1 MEDPRLL
8 LFCQIVIC
16 SHLLLSFE
24 ETGKKNVFLFFASL
38 ILHFQGHCERLRL
51 VEIISVDS
59 GLLPRLFQSSRGKAS
74 LPPSAKSR
82 ANTGRPGERKPALG
96 ISRWN
101 WGMEP
106 AALGDGFCA
115 FWLLSSAPYSL
126 KAGKCAFQPGKQVLW
141 RLAAKVGVGEA
152 QASFWLDRWCQLIC
166 EFPPSHPLLS
176 HLSHFPHRA

>member
-1 MEDPRLL
+1 M
-8 LFCQIVIC
+8 V
-16 SHLLLSFE
+16 
-24 ETGKKNVFLFFASL
+24 ET
-38 ILHFQGHCERLRL
+38 
-51 VEIISVDS
+51 ISVDS

-115 FWLLSSAPYSL
+115 FWHLSSAPYSL

-141 RLAAKVGVGEA
+141 PLAAKVGGGEA

-166 EFPPSHPLLS
+166 EFPLLPI
-176 HLSHFPHRA
+176 LSSPTSVTFRIGHSFVALCRLSLPAS